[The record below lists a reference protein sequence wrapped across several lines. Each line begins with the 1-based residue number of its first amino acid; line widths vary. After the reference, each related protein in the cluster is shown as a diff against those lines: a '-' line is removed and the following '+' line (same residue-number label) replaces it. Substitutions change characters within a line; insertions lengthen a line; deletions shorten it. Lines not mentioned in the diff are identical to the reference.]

1 MIATY
6 FSRGLH
12 PRAER
17 KKQAEVAHAKNF
29 TLRQAL
35 DEFLANRPK
44 TRPTTKEGYKTTIHR
59 YCRDWLDKP
68 LTGINT
74 DMVLARHTEI
84 HEQVAKRARSSES
97 AGYTAANKTMRSV
110 RAVWNYA
117 LAAERIPATTVNP
130 VAKFSRLRKWY
141 PDRPRTEY
149 IAPSGIKAFYE
160 AADALENRVAA
171 TYLKLL
177 LFTGLRNREARSLRW
192 EYIDLEGAM
201 IRLPHTE
208 TKAHRHLDLPMS
220 DFVHELLSR
229 WRATAVSEYVFPGE
243 MRQSY
248 MARPTHAI
256 IKVRKASGYAALSPH
271 VLRHTFRTNAKLV
284 GIPESTVAEL
294 LNHSRGNSI
303 TARYD
308 HTGSDLLR
316 LPMQKI
322 ANHYKTLIGLPV
334 DPATVDTPAVPI
346 TVDNVVALA
355 VKLGK
360 DPAEVRAFFA
370 SV

>member
-1 MIATY
+1 MPRVTTKLTKRYIDSLVCDSGKIETLYWDSDIRGLGVRVTKNGTKTYIVQRYIKGSKQIVRDRIEDTSVISLDEARKRAIEMIATY

-17 KKQAEVAHAKNF
+17 KKQAEVAHSNNF

-44 TRPTTKEGYKTTIHR
+44 TRPTTKDGYKTTIHR

-149 IAPSGIKAFYE
+149 IPPSGIKAFYE
-160 AADALENRVAA
+160 AADALDNRVAA

-229 WRATAVSEYVFPGE
+229 WKDTAVSEYVFPGE
-243 MRQSY
+243 MR
-248 MARPTHAI
+248 H
-256 IKVRKASGYAALSPH
+256 
-271 VLRHTFRTNAKLV
+271 
-284 GIPESTVAEL
+284 EL
-294 LNHSRGNSI
+294 LLVSRTHG
-303 TARYD
+303 
-308 HTGSDLLR
+308 
-316 LPMQKI
+316 
-322 ANHYKTLIGLPV
+322 
-334 DPATVDTPAVPI
+334 
-346 TVDNVVALA
+346 
-355 VKLGK
+355 
-360 DPAEVRAFFA
+360 
-370 SV
+370 